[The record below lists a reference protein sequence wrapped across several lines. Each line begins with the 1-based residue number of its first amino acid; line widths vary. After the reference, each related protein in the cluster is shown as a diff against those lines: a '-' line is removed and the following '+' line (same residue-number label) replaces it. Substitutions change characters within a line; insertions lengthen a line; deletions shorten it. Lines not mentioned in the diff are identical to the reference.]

1 MEHVIGESEMNMEHN
16 SPPAPFERVENINEI
31 QNALGIAIREALL
44 KHKHTGNS
52 VAVWRNGQVVWIK
65 SEDIPIPE
73 S

>member
-1 MEHVIGESEMNMEHN
+1 MKIEP
-16 SPPAPFERVENINEI
+16 SPHAPFERVENVNEI

-44 KHKHTGNS
+44 KHKNACNS

-65 SEDIPIPE
+65 PEDIPILE

>member
-1 MEHVIGESEMNMEHN
+1 MKIEHN

-44 KHKHTGNS
+44 KHKHAGNS

-65 SEDIPIPE
+65 PEDISILE